1 MIFLNSAWKLNG
13 DFFDA
18 SLFIY
23 YLSQCA
29 CMLSHVPLFM
39 TPRTLQAPL
48 SMGFFRQEY
57 WSGLPFPPPGHL
69 PNLGKEPVP
78 PALAD
83 GFFFLFVCYYQWATW
98 EAHLS
103 QYTVIKE
110 TSGTFSTLV
119 GYLNQNTYSFKYIL
133 FFLLT
138 IVLSNF
144 SRIG

>member
-1 MIFLNSAWKLNG
+1 
-13 DFFDA
+13 
-18 SLFIY
+18 
-23 YLSQCA
+23 
-29 CMLSHVPLFM
+29 MLSHVPLFM

-83 GFFFLFVCYYQWATW
+83 GFFCLFVCLFVYFFYQWATW

-119 GYLNQNTYSFKYIL
+119 GYLNQNRYSLKYIYIYIYL
-133 FFLLT
+133 YIFFFF
-138 IVLSNF
+138 SNYYRCWYCQAF
-144 SRIG
+144 PGQDNSSF